1 MRIKEV
7 LINGLMSTAIFEMA
21 FEKKVAM
28 NNARNFQLQI
38 AYHLVKLSM
47 YNESS
52 FANHWIQ
59 EVNTWL
65 KNIQRHEL
73 KESNRPLDKQSL
85 FNILFVEPLE
95 TIDEVQDYM
104 NDAYEE
110 YPDLKINQPSAAE
123 INKNLNWQLSGICDD
138 IANKQFKD
146 IRNYK

>member
-1 MRIKEV
+1 
-7 LINGLMSTAIFEMA
+7 MA
-21 FEKKVAM
+21 FEKKVAI
-28 NNARNFQLQI
+28 NNARHLQTEI

-47 YNESS
+47 YSESL
-52 FANHWIQ
+52 FINHWSQ

-65 KNIQRHEL
+65 KKIQRHKL
-73 KESNRPLDKQSL
+73 KGTNRPLDKQDL

-110 YPDLKINQPSAAE
+110 YPDLQIDQPSAAE
-123 INKNLNWQLSGICDD
+123 INKNLAWQLQGICQD
-138 IANKQFKD
+138 IARKQFKD

>member
-1 MRIKEV
+1 M
-7 LINGLMSTAIFEMA
+7 
-21 FEKKVAM
+21 
-28 NNARNFQLQI
+28 
-38 AYHLVKLSM
+38 
-47 YNESS
+47 
-52 FANHWIQ
+52 
-59 EVNTWL
+59 
-65 KNIQRHEL
+65 
-73 KESNRPLDKQSL
+73 